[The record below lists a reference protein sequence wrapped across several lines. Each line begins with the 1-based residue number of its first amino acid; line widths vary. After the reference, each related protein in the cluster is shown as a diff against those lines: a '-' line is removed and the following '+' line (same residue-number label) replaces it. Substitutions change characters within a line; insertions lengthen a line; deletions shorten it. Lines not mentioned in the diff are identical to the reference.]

1 MERSRGKYTCNDYR
15 EEMRLIGL
23 RRRLREETT
32 LTEAEKEKLRS
43 EIRRLEAEMGL
54 D

>member
-1 MERSRGKYTCNDYR
+1 MAGSPRYTCAEYR

-23 RRRLREETT
+23 QRRLREDAS
-32 LTEAEKEKLRS
+32 LTEAEREKIRA
-43 EIRRLEAEMGL
+43 EIRRLETEMGM